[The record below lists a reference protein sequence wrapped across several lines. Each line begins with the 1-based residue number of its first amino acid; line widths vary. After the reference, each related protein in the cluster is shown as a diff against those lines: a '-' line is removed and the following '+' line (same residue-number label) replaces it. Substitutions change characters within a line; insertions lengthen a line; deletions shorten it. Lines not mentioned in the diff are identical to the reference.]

1 MSGHSKWSTIKR
13 KKGAVDAKR
22 GKLFS
27 KLIKEITVASRAGG
41 PDMESNIRLKAA
53 VSKAKANNM
62 PADNIER
69 AIKRGSGADTGETF
83 EEITYEGYGPGG
95 VAVYLEALSDNR
107 NRTTADVRHIFSK
120 GGGSLGRDGCVA
132 YLFSR
137 KGHFLIARE
146 KINEDKL
153 MEIAIDGGAEDYGQ
167 ESGFWELTCD
177 AGDFATCRD
186 AIEAAGIEPD
196 EAELTMVPQSTVKV
210 QGKEAEQV
218 LKLVEQFEDND
229 DIQGVYANFD
239 IDEEVME
246 QLSA

>member
-13 KKGAVDAKR
+13 KKGAIDARR

-27 KLIKEITVASRAGG
+27 KLIKEITIAARMGG
-41 PDMESNIRLKAA
+41 DDPESNIRLKTAI
-53 VSKAKANNM
+53 SKAKTGNM

-69 AIKRGSGADTGETF
+69 AIKRGVGDEDGQVL

-95 VAVYLEALSDNR
+95 VAIYLTTLTDNR

-120 GGGSLGRDGCVA
+120 GGGDLGRDGCVA

-137 KGHFLIARE
+137 KGHFLIE
-146 KINEDKL
+146 KSKLDEDTL
-153 MEIAIDGGAEDYGQ
+153 MEIALEGGAEDYGQ
-167 ESGFWELTCD
+167 EGDFWEITCD
-177 AGDFATCRD
+177 ANDFGVVRD

-196 EAELTMVPQSTVKV
+196 EAELTMVPQTQVKV
-210 QGKEAEQV
+210 EGKDAEHV
-218 LKLVEQFEDND
+218 LKLMEQFEDND
-229 DIQGVYANFD
+229 DIQGVYSNFD
-239 IDEEVME
+239 IDDDVME